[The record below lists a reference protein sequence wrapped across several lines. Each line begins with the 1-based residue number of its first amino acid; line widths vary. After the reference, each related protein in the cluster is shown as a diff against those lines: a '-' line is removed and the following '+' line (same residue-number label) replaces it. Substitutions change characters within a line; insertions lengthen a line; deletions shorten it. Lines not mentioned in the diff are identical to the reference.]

1 MFVEHLTG
9 QVLYEAL
16 GYGVK
21 NTHTHLHGSD
31 VAGEMDRSH
40 NKR

>member
-1 MFVEHLTG
+1 MFVEHLVG

-21 NTHTHLHGSD
+21 NAHTPL
-31 VAGEMDRSH
+31 AWI
-40 NKR
+40 